1 MNDWEIGGTQNKWV
15 CPSDR
20 HLHLRAQ
27 LKSGWSVRT
36 ATARSPTNSKGNSG
50 ITEAEQEHIRQT
62 CGFALDLH
70 HCYFTCPSLVQH
82 LTGPV

>member
-36 ATARSPTNSKGNSG
+36 ATARSPTNSKGNNG
-50 ITEAEQEHIRQT
+50 ITEAEQEHIRQVGALSFMT
-62 CGFALDLH
+62 FLEGFL
-70 HCYFTCPSLVQH
+70 CNFKFI
-82 LTGPV
+82 

>member
-20 HLHLRAQ
+20 HLQLRAQ

-36 ATARSPTNSKGNSG
+36 ATARSPTNSKTPQTTIS
-50 ITEAEQEHIRQT
+50 EAEQEHIRQVLAKAEASKQNEQVRL
-62 CGFALDLH
+62 G
-70 HCYFTCPSLVQH
+70 
-82 LTGPV
+82 